1 MNPMAVTSLVLVA
14 VGVFLIILGA
24 WMSLKDWKAKREGK
38 IEGKP
43 ESLEKVLTAFTKLLE
58 ALKYY
63 PPGQRLIVFG
73 IVVLIIAGLFGGV
86 CGLQH

>member
-14 VGVFLIILGA
+14 VGVLLIILGA
-24 WMSLKDWKAKREGK
+24 WMSLNDWKRKRVGAIGAKQEGLDK
-38 IEGKP
+38 T
-43 ESLEKVLTAFTKLLE
+43 LTALTKLLE
-58 ALKYY
+58 AMKDY

-86 CGLQH
+86 SGL